1 MASAK
6 DYYKTLGVK
15 RDASSDDLRKAY
27 RRLARKYHPDLN
39 PGDKAAEE
47 RFKEIQEAN
56 DVLGDAKK
64 RKMYDQFG
72 FYSEQGFPGAGAG
85 GGQGGFDFGG
95 FDFSDAFP
103 GAGGARGGFP
113 GAGGAGGASGS
124 FSDLL
129 SQFFGRSGTQ
139 SVAPAAAEK
148 GSDLEYALSIDFW
161 QSIQGAQVKIRIQ
174 RLDACGRCRGTGSA
188 GGGSQVCPA
197 CKGTGNVNQMAGA
210 MRFSLTC
217 QKCAGTGRLRNACP
231 ECRGEGRLASEENV
245 EVRIPPGAGDGSRLR
260 VAGKGNSG
268 TMGAPAGDLF
278 ITVRVQPHA
287 LFRRE
292 ADDIHIPIPVS
303 VTEAGLG
310 ARIEVPTVDGKALL
324 KIPPGTQNGQKFRL
338 REKGVYNSRKGA
350 RGDQIVEIGIQ
361 SPDVRDERTRDL
373 LRQLAQVDSKD
384 PRGGLWEMVQPK
396 G

>member
-15 RDASSDDLRKAY
+15 RDASADDIRKAY

-56 DVLGDAKK
+56 DVLCDSKK

-72 FYSEQGFPGAGAG
+72 FYTEQGFPGAGG
-85 GGQGGFDFGG
+85 GGPHRGFDFGG
-95 FDFSDAFP
+95 FDFSDVFS
-103 GAGGARGGFP
+103 GAAGAKGGF
-113 GAGGAGGASGS
+113 GGAGTGSGS
-124 FSDLL
+124 FSDLF
-129 SQFFGRSGTQ
+129 SQFFGRQGHQ
-139 SVAPAAAEK
+139 SEAPAAAAK
-148 GSDLEYALSIDFW
+148 GTDLEYALSIDFW
-161 QSIQGAQVKIRIQ
+161 QSIQGAQVRIRIH
-174 RLDACGRCRGTGSA
+174 RLDACGRCHGTGSS
-188 GGGSQVCPA
+188 GGGSQVCPS
-197 CKGTGNVNQMAGA
+197 CKGSGNVSQMAGA

-217 QKCAGTGRLRNACP
+217 QHCGGTGRLRSACP
-231 ECRGEGRLASEENV
+231 ECRGEGRVASEENV
-245 EVRIPPGAGDGSRLR
+245 EVRIPPGASDGSRLR

-268 TMGAPAGDLF
+268 TMGAPSGDLF
-278 ITVRVQPHA
+278 ITVRVQPHP

-292 ADDIHIPIPVS
+292 SDDIHIAIPVS
-303 VTEAGLG
+303 VSEAGLG

-373 LRQLAQVDSKD
+373 LRKLAQVDSRD
-384 PRGGLWEMVQPK
+384 PRAELWEKVQAK